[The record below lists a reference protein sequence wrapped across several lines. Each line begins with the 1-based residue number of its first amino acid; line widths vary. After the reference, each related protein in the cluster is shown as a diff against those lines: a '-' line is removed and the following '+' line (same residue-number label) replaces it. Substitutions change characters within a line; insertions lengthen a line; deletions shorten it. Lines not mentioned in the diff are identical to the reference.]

1 MSKDTTIVR
10 RGSTLVTGI
19 NVFNLPRER
28 HKDLIET
35 LDAIDEEIIKFK
47 FPMNVSAN
55 FHRAID
61 APIVINYNQYTDRKA
76 GRHLRTRETILPL
89 MERTHDL
96 SDSSE
101 IRWYSVEDVVAL
113 DGSDQIEM
121 ADNRG
126 KIGVIGIFTVTP
138 EKQSDLLT
146 AFKRYGETV
155 KSAPG
160 FGGLATHRGLEAEHV
175 STYEIWDGV
184 EAYRKATTSGPVADR
199 LAEACAAATVTELHA
214 YDVIRVCRFNPGS

>member
-1 MSKDTTIVR
+1 MSDRTVVR

-55 FHRAID
+55 FHRAIE

-101 IRWYSVEDVVAL
+101 IRWYSVEDVIAL
-113 DGSDQIEM
+113 DGGNQIEM
-121 ADNRG
+121 SDDLG
-126 KIGVIGIFTVTP
+126 KIGVVGIFTVAP
-138 EKQSDLLT
+138 EKQSDLL
-146 AFKRYGETV
+146 ARFKRYGEAV

-160 FGGLATHRGLEAEHV
+160 FGGLATHRGLETEHV
-175 STYEIWDGV
+175 ATYEIWDSV
-184 EAYRKATTSGPVADR
+184 KAYRTATATGPAAEG
-199 LAEACAAATVTELHA
+199 LAQVHATAGVTELHP
-214 YDVIRVCRFNPGS
+214 YEVIRVCRFNPGT

>member
-1 MSKDTTIVR
+1 MVDTTVIR
-10 RGSTLVTGI
+10 SGSTLVTGI
-19 NVFNLPRER
+19 NVFNLPRDR
-28 HKDLIET
+28 HKTLIET
-35 LDAIDEEIIKFK
+35 LNAIDEEIIKFK

-55 FHRAID
+55 FHRAIE

-101 IRWYSVEDVVAL
+101 IRWYSVADVISV
-113 DGSDQIEM
+113 DGTDQIEM
-121 ADNRG
+121 ADDRG
-126 KIGVIGIFTVTP
+126 RIGVIGIFTVAP

-146 AFKRYGETV
+146 AFKHYGETV
-155 KSAPG
+155 KAAPG

-175 STYEIWDGV
+175 STYEIWDSADAYRTAAGTGSAV
-184 EAYRKATTSGPVADR
+184 EALARVRTT
-199 LAEACAAATVTELHA
+199 AAITQLHP
-214 YDVIRVCRFNPGS
+214 YDVVRVCRFNPGT

>member
-1 MSKDTTIVR
+1 MSDTTVVR

-35 LDAIDEEIIKFK
+35 LDAIDDEIVKFK

-76 GRHLRTRETILPL
+76 GRHLRTRETIVPL

-101 IRWYSVEDVVAL
+101 IRWYSVEDVVSL
-113 DGSDQIEM
+113 DGGDQIEM
-121 ADNRG
+121 TDNRG
-126 KIGVIGIFTVTP
+126 KIGVIGIFTVAPDT
-138 EKQSDLLT
+138 QSDLLA
-146 AFKRYGETV
+146 AFKRYGDAVT
-155 KSAPG
+155 SAPG

-175 STYEIWDGV
+175 STYEIWDSV
-184 EAYRKATTSGPVADR
+184 DAYRRATAQGPAAGT
-199 LAEACAAATVTELHA
+199 LASVCTIATVTELHP
-214 YDVIRVCRFNPGS
+214 YDVVRVCRFNPGT

>member
-1 MSKDTTIVR
+1 MSDTTVIR
-10 RGSTLVTGI
+10 SGSTLVIGI
-19 NVFNLPRER
+19 NVFNLPRDR
-28 HKDLIET
+28 HEALIET
-35 LDAIDEEIIKFK
+35 LDAIDEEILKFR

-55 FHRAID
+55 FHRAIE

-96 SDSSE
+96 SESSE
-101 IRWYSVEDVVAL
+101 IRWYSVADVIAV
-113 DGSDQIEM
+113 DGTDQIEL

-126 KIGVIGIFTVTP
+126 KIGVVGIFTVTP
-138 EKQSDLLT
+138 EKQSDLL
-146 AFKRYGETV
+146 ASFKRYGETV

-175 STYEIWDGV
+175 STYEIWDSA
-184 EAYRKATTSGPVADR
+184 EAYRNAIGQGPAADALAGVRATAV
-199 LAEACAAATVTELHA
+199 VTELHP
-214 YDVIRVCRFNPGS
+214 YDVVRVCRFNPGT